1 MSPMRVKAG
10 NQTLEVEISSP
21 LSDSVRFSGV
31 QSISNLRDQCNN
43 VKLQQYPTYSK
54 ATLYVFL

>member
-1 MSPMRVKAG
+1 MRVKAG

-31 QSISNLRDQCNN
+31 QSISNLRDQCNKV
-43 VKLQQYPTYSK
+43 VKLQQYPTGHSK
-54 ATLYVFL
+54 VTLYVFL